1 MELQLKKMGRHVRAG
16 FTMVELLI
24 VITVI
29 LILASMMLAIRPTN
43 PEGIGNG
50 QRMMADMIRIAK
62 VQATMNRAALP
73 KINGW
78 SSNWAPANYRY
89 RLLIKCDPA
98 NPDSHLREMVI
109 AIGCTGIGATPLL
122 YTWFSPEPPVRL
134 PPGVYFVP
142 PNIAAING
150 MASSPNPG
158 VVMPTNL
165 TLSGT
170 SAATRLSKIPGLA
183 DVVGLVTGA
192 NEYCTP
198 GSATQAPMMLYRP
211 IFSPALMS
219 SATAGVAV
227 YYNQAGVHTVVG
239 GGNYWYYVELGPD
252 GSNNHTGKVVLVLAE
267 GMNVGTQTILTS
279 ADKFAAILV
288 RRSGDVTLTTD
299 TVDLEST
306 GTSTLLK

>member
-1 MELQLKKMGRHVRAG
+1 MDLQLKKMGRHVRAG

-24 VITVI
+24 VLTVI

-78 SSNWAPANYRY
+78 TSNWAPTNYRY

-109 AIGCTGIGATPLL
+109 AIGCTGIGTTPLL

-198 GSATQAPMMLYRP
+198 GSATQAPMMQYRP

-219 SATAGVAV
+219 TATAGVGV
-227 YYNQAGVHTVVG
+227 YYNTSVHLVAN

-299 TVDLEST
+299 TDDLEST

>member
-1 MELQLKKMGRHVRAG
+1 
-16 FTMVELLI
+16 MVELLI
-24 VITVI
+24 VLTVI

-109 AIGCTGIGATPLL
+109 AIGCTGIGATPAL

-198 GSATQAPMMLYRP
+198 GSATQAPMMQYRP
-211 IFSPALMS
+211 IFTPGLAPS
-219 SATAGVAV
+219 TGV
-227 YYNQAGVHTVVG
+227 YYNTTVHLVAN

-299 TVDLEST
+299 TTDLEST

>member
-73 KINGW
+73 KIPGFP
-78 SSNWAPANYRY
+78 SNWTPANFRY

-109 AIGCTGIGATPLL
+109 AIGCTGIGTTPLL

-299 TVDLEST
+299 TDDLEST

>member
-1 MELQLKKMGRHVRAG
+1 MNLPLHKMGRRVRAG

-43 PEGIGNG
+43 PEGLGNG
-50 QRMMADMIRIAK
+50 QRMMADMLRIAK

-78 SSNWAPANYRY
+78 TSNWAPTNFRY
-89 RLLIKCDPA
+89 RLLIKCEPT
-98 NPDSHLREMVI
+98 NPDTHLREMVI
-109 AIGCTGIGATPLL
+109 AIGCTGIGTNTAV

-134 PPGVYFVP
+134 PPGVFFVP
-142 PNIAAING
+142 PNIAAANG

-158 VVMPTNL
+158 VVMPTEL
-165 TLSGT
+165 TLSST
-170 SAATRLSKIPGLA
+170 SAATRLSKMPGLA
-183 DVVGLVTGA
+183 DVVGLVVGA

-198 GSATQAPMMLYRP
+198 SSTALAPMMLYRP
-211 IFSPALMS
+211 IFTPGLAPS
-219 SATAGVAV
+219 TGV
-227 YYNQAGVHTVVG
+227 YYNQTGVHTIVG
-239 GGNYWYYVELGPD
+239 GGSYWYYVELGPD

-267 GMNVGTQTILTS
+267 GVNVGTQTRLTS
-279 ADKFAAILV
+279 ADKFAAILL
-288 RRSGDVTLTTD
+288 RRNGDVTLTTD

>member
-1 MELQLKKMGRHVRAG
+1 
-16 FTMVELLI
+16 
-24 VITVI
+24 
-29 LILASMMLAIRPTN
+29 
-43 PEGIGNG
+43 
-50 QRMMADMIRIAK
+50 
-62 VQATMNRAALP
+62 
-73 KINGW
+73 
-78 SSNWAPANYRY
+78 
-89 RLLIKCDPA
+89 
-98 NPDSHLREMVI
+98 
-109 AIGCTGIGATPLL
+109 
-122 YTWFSPEPPVRL
+122 
-134 PPGVYFVP
+134 VYFVP

-198 GSATQAPMMLYRP
+198 GSATQAPMMQYRP
-211 IFSPALMS
+211 IFTPGLAPS
-219 SATAGVAV
+219 TGV
-227 YYNQAGVHTVVG
+227 YYNTTVHLVAN

>member
-1 MELQLKKMGRHVRAG
+1 MPLPLQKIGRHVRAG

-24 VITVI
+24 VISVI

-62 VQATMNRAALP
+62 VQATMNRAAVP
-73 KINGW
+73 MINGW
-78 SSNWAPANYRY
+78 TSNWSPANYRY
-89 RLLIKCDPA
+89 RLLIKCEPS
-98 NPDSHLREMVI
+98 NPDTHLREMVI
-109 AIGCTGIGATPLL
+109 AIGCTGIGGTPNL

-134 PPGVYFVP
+134 PPGVFFVP
-142 PNIAAING
+142 PNLAVANG
-150 MASSPNPG
+150 MTSSPNPA

-165 TLSGT
+165 TLSST

-183 DVVGLVTGA
+183 DVVQLVVGA

-198 GSATQAPMMLYRP
+198 GSTTQAPMMLYRP
-211 IFSPALMS
+211 IFTPGLAPS
-219 SATAGVAV
+219 TGV
-227 YYNQAGVHTVVG
+227 YYNTVGVHTIAG
-239 GGNYWYYVELGPD
+239 GGSYWYYIELGPD

-288 RRSGDVTLTTD
+288 RRNGDVTLTNDTD
-299 TVDLEST
+299 DLEST

>member
-1 MELQLKKMGRHVRAG
+1 
-16 FTMVELLI
+16 MVELLI
-24 VITVI
+24 VLTVI

-78 SSNWAPANYRY
+78 TSNWAPTNYRY

-198 GSATQAPMMLYRP
+198 GSATQAPMMQYRP
-211 IFSPALMS
+211 IFTPGLAPS
-219 SATAGVAV
+219 TGV
-227 YYNQAGVHTVVG
+227 YYNTTVHLVAN

-299 TVDLEST
+299 TTDLEST